1 MAKKRKKK
9 RKGKQG
15 QVGVSSNVIVRGS
28 SKEISF
34 VKGLLYCS
42 ISLNLY
48 VTFAAIIMRKGLGYL
63 AVVKQLPLLVPPIIV
78 TLIIVSAICVVQG
91 ELHFRFRR
99 PVMHLKME
107 FAGICLL
114 LLLSIL
120 IVGFVVSVYIAAL
133 MSAIE
138 IAVVVIVR
146 HRMKRADQGEI
157 VDKTD

>member
-1 MAKKRKKK
+1 
-9 RKGKQG
+9 
-15 QVGVSSNVIVRGS
+15 
-28 SKEISF
+28 
-34 VKGLLYCS
+34 
-42 ISLNLY
+42 
-48 VTFAAIIMRKGLGYL
+48 
-63 AVVKQLPLLVPPIIV
+63 
-78 TLIIVSAICVVQG
+78 
-91 ELHFRFRR
+91 
-99 PVMHLKME
+99 MHLKME